1 MKKQKVTYILFG
13 VFLIMVIGTITCG
26 DSSDTKTTLTP
37 KPIAKVKEIVEEKVE
52 EVKADIEEKVI
63 EVEEVVEEKIEEVKE
78 VVKEI
83 ITIELPDLPKL
94 EEIVPEGEAPVEEAP
109 VEEAPV
115 EEVEEEVTE

>member
-94 EEIVPEGEAPVEEAP
+94 EEIIPEVEEP